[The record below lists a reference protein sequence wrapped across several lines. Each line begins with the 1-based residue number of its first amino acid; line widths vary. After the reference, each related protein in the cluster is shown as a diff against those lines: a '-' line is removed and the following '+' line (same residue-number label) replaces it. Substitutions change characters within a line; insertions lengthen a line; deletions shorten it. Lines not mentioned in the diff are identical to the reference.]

1 MFLYVLRCIATIKL
15 LLLPVPIY
23 RDRTNEAQISHYCF
37 LSVYG
42 NKKTAWSKRFPKS
55 FGRDGRRRA

>member
-42 NKKTAWSKRFPKS
+42 NKKNRLVKAVSKIFWS
-55 FGRDGRRRA
+55 GR